1 VEDAYNALKTYLML
15 ADRSHLESG
24 HLTDQITRFWR
35 GWLES
40 NRGATPRDQM
50 IRSAERMVA
59 FTMSNLTDPAFPLI
73 ADNLSLVDQT
83 RENLRRVVRG
93 MAARDRVYAEVK
105 ARAATRFPQ
114 MTVARIVGDIDR
126 ELVVGSYAIP
136 GTFTREAWEGYVENA
151 FKEAAT
157 KELQSADWVLKVAA
171 RDDLTLEGSPEQI
184 RKALTE
190 NYKSEYV
197 KEWQRFVQGI
207 SVAEFA
213 SFGIA
218 AERMNRLGDPAQSPI
233 KKVMQTIFD
242 QTSWDNPSLLNERLA
257 TAQKGVLEWLKQ
269 TVMRQAPSSVDVKL
283 DMGSGPK
290 TEIPMGP
297 IGREFAGLSRLMMTR
312 DNSPTQMAA
321 YLDLLSKLRSRFNLI
336 KNQGDAGPGAR
347 QLMAATFSSSGSELA
362 EAQKFVDEQMM
373 VNMTDSARAT
383 LRPLLVRPLVQAF
396 AVIVGPT
403 ETDVNRVWAAQVQEP
418 FQQLL
423 ASKYPF
429 DPAAK
434 IEAGPAEIA
443 KVFGP
448 DGAVAKFTNETLTP
462 LIVRRG
468 DTLAP
473 KTWAELGI
481 RLRPE
486 FKTGFAGWVA
496 ALEGGAAG
504 NGAGSTAAGTSAF
517 VFQVLPQGSPGLLEY
532 TIEID
537 GQRLRYRNTAADW
550 TQFVSPNPTGTPG
563 VRISAITN
571 DGRAVDILNEPGNFA
586 VKRMG
591 DAAKTRLLQPNLYE
605 MSWAQ
610 GGSAVTV
617 QLRMISMPGATPAPR
632 AAGAAAPVAAAGLR
646 GVRLPAMVVGADP
659 PAPAAPGASGARS

>member
-1 VEDAYNALKTYLML
+1 
-15 ADRSHLESG
+15 
-24 HLTDQITRFWR
+24 
-35 GWLES
+35 
-40 NRGATPRDQM
+40 
-50 IRSAERMVA
+50 
-59 FTMSNLTDPAFPLI
+59 
-73 ADNLSLVDQT
+73 
-83 RENLRRVVRG
+83 
-93 MAARDRVYAEVK
+93 
-105 ARAATRFPQ
+105 
-114 MTVARIVGDIDR
+114 
-126 ELVVGSYAIP
+126 
-136 GTFTREAWEGYVENA
+136 
-151 FKEAAT
+151 
-157 KELQSADWVLKVAA
+157 VLKVAA

-213 SFGIA
+213 SFGVA
-218 AERMNRLGDPAQSPI
+218 AERMNRLGDPAQSPM

-269 TVMRQAPSSVDVKL
+269 TVLRQAPSSVDVKL
-283 DMGSGPK
+283 DLGGGPK
-290 TEIPMGP
+290 AEIPMGP

-443 KVFGP
+443 KLFGP

-473 KTWAELGI
+473 KTWADLGI

-486 FKTGFAGWVA
+486 FRAGFASWVSP
-496 ALEGGAAG
+496 LEGGAAG
-504 NGAGSTAAGTSAF
+504 GGGTAGGAAAASASQT
-517 VFQVLPQGSPGLLEY
+517 VFQLLPQGSPGLLEY

-537 GQRLRYRNTAADW
+537 GQKLRYRNTAAEW
-550 TQFVSPNPTGTPG
+550 SQFVWPNPSATPG
-563 VRISAITN
+563 ARITAITN
-571 DGRAVDILNEPGNFA
+571 DGRGVDILNEPGNFA
-586 VKRMG
+586 LERMFKV
-591 DAAKTRLLQPNLYE
+591 ATRRKIGANLFE
-605 MSWAQ
+605 LSWANGQ
-610 GGSAVTV
+610 TLLTV
-617 QLRMISMPGATPAPR
+617 QLRIISQPGMAPS
-632 AAGAAAPVAAAGLR
+632 AAAPGSAAPPPVAATGLR
-646 GVRLPAMVVGADP
+646 GTRLPAMVVGADQP
-659 PAPAAPGASGARS
+659 PPAAPAASGARS